1 MHQVMTQPSSRRIRC
16 VVFNAALGPLD
27 YKVPA
32 HLDVVPGQVVICP
45 LGPRQILGVVWEE
58 DRLPSADVPEHKLR
72 PILGVLPVPPLGAPC
87 AA

>member
-1 MHQVMTQPSSRRIRC
+1 

-32 HLDVVPGQVVICP
+32 HLDVQPGQVVICP

-58 DRLPSADVPEHKLR
+58 DRLPEADVPE
-72 PILGVLPVPPLGAPC
+72 PSC
-87 AA
+87 ARSWACCRCRRSARRCAG